1 MKREFF
7 VKKAYIV
14 SDFIFSLN
22 CTMPVFL
29 MMVLGY
35 VFFHTKV
42 LTQDFV
48 DVCDKL
54 VFNVTLPVMLFR
66 DMAKMDIQK
75 DFDLNFVIYCALA
88 SVIGILAAWLLAKVF
103 LRDKRSVAEWTQG
116 SYRGSIAVLGG
127 AFLLNIY
134 PEDGAA
140 HVVAQAL
147 IGSVIIFNVM
157 AVLILALEHPD
168 RDKNRGQLSTQLKKA
183 SLSILKN
190 PLIISIVLGGISA
203 LIGIQY
209 PTIIDK
215 TMSNVA
221 SLTSPLALLAVG
233 AEFKWGNMKENI
245 RPLLGACAYKLLIQP
260 AMFLPLAA
268 VMGWRDEWLVTLM
281 IMMGAPT
288 TPSSFIMARNMG
300 HDGAMTAN
308 IIAGTTL
315 FSAAS
320 VTFWLW
326 LGRITGL
333 VA

>member
-1 MKREFF
+1 ME
-7 VKKAYIV
+7 
-14 SDFIFSLN
+14 DFIFSLN

-35 VFFHTKV
+35 VLFHRNM
-42 LTQDFV
+42 LTQNFV
-48 DVCDKL
+48 DVCNRL
-54 VFNVTLPVMLFR
+54 VFNVTLPIMLFR
-66 DMAKMDIQK
+66 DMATMDVAE
-75 DFDLNFVIYCALA
+75 DFDFRFMLYCAAA
-88 SVIGILAAWLLAKVF
+88 SVVGIGLAWILAHCFIKEKALI
-103 LRDKRSVAEWTQG
+103 AEWVQG

-134 PEDGAA
+134 PGDGAA

-147 IGSVIIFNVM
+147 LGSVIIFNIM

-168 RDKNRGQLSTQLKKA
+168 AAQHKDELPAQLKKA
-183 SLSILKN
+183 AKSIATN
-190 PLIISIVLGGISA
+190 PLIISILLGGLSA
-203 LIGIQY
+203 LLGFTY
-209 PTIIDK
+209 PVIIDK
-215 TMSNVA
+215 TMSNIA
-221 SLTSPLALLAVG
+221 SLTSPLALIAVG
-233 AEFKWGNMKENI
+233 AEFKWGNMQQNFKA
-245 RPLLGACAYKLLIQP
+245 LMGSCVYKLLVQP
-260 AMFLPLAA
+260 ALFLPIAA
-268 VMGWRDEWLVTLM
+268 LLGWRNEWLVTLM

-300 HDGAMTAN
+300 HNGAMTAN

-333 VA
+333 VI

>member
-1 MKREFF
+1 MEAFL
-7 VKKAYIV
+7 Y
-14 SDFIFSLN
+14 SLN

-35 VFFHTKV
+35 VLFHKKM
-42 LTQDFV
+42 LTQNFV
-48 DVCDKL
+48 DVCDTL
-54 VFNVTLPVMLFR
+54 VFNVTLPIMLFR
-66 DMAKMDIQK
+66 DMASMDLQR
-75 DFDLNFVIYCALA
+75 DFDVKFVLYCAVA
-88 SVIGILAAWLLAKVF
+88 SLIGIALAWILARLFIK
-103 LRDKRSVAEWTQG
+103 DRSIIAEWVQG

-147 IGSVIIFNVM
+147 LGSVIIFNIM
-157 AVLILALEHPD
+157 AVLILALERPNGSKQKD
-168 RDKNRGQLSTQLKKA
+168 DLPAQLKKA
-183 SLSILKN
+183 SKSILSN
-190 PLIISIVLGGISA
+190 PLIISILLGGLSA
-203 LIGIQY
+203 LLGFTY

-215 TMSNVA
+215 TMSSIA

-233 AEFKWGNMKENI
+233 AEFKWGKMQENFL
-245 RPLLGACAYKLLIQP
+245 PLLGACAYKLLIQP
-260 AMFLPLAA
+260 ALFLPVAA
-268 VMGWRDEWLVTLM
+268 LLGWRNEWLVTLM

-315 FSAAS
+315 FSAAT

-333 VA
+333 VI

>member
-1 MKREFF
+1 ME
-7 VKKAYIV
+7 
-14 SDFIFSLN
+14 DFIFSLN

-35 VFFHTKV
+35 VLFHRKM
-42 LTQDFV
+42 LTQNFV
-48 DVCDKL
+48 DVCDTL
-54 VFNVTLPVMLFR
+54 VFNVTLPIMLFR
-66 DMAKMDIQK
+66 DMAKMDLQK
-75 DFDLNFVIYCALA
+75 DLDVWFVLYCAVA
-88 SVIGILAAWLLAKVF
+88 SIIGIMVAWILARLF
-103 LRDKRSVAEWTQG
+103 LKDKSIVAEWVQG

-157 AVLILALEHPD
+157 AVLILALERPGD
-168 RDKNRGQLSTQLKKA
+168 NKKDLPTQLKKA
-183 SLSILKN
+183 GKSILTN
-190 PLIISIVLGGISA
+190 PLIISILLGALSA
-203 LIGIQY
+203 LLGFTY

-215 TMSNVA
+215 TMSSIA

-245 RPLLGACAYKLLIQP
+245 RPLMGACAYKLLIQP
-260 AMFLPLAA
+260 AMFLPIA
-268 VMGWRDEWLVTLM
+268 VLLGWRNEWLVTLM

-300 HDGAMTAN
+300 HDGSMTAN

-320 VTFWLW
+320 VTLW
-326 LGRITGL
+326 LFLGRSIG
-333 VA
+333 VI

>member
-1 MKREFF
+1 ME
-7 VKKAYIV
+7 
-14 SDFIFSLN
+14 DFIFSLN

-35 VFFHTKV
+35 VLFHKKM
-42 LTQDFV
+42 LTQNFV
-48 DVCDKL
+48 DVCDTL
-54 VFNVTLPVMLFR
+54 VFNVTLPIMLFR
-66 DMAKMDIQK
+66 DMATMDLAK
-75 DFDLNFVIYCALA
+75 DFDMNFVIYCGVA
-88 SVIGILAAWLLAKVF
+88 SVIGIGLAWILARAF
-103 LRDKRSVAEWTQG
+103 LKDKRQVAEWVQG

-147 IGSVIIFNVM
+147 LGSVIIFNIM

-168 RDKNRGQLSTQLKKA
+168 AAQHKDELPAQLKKA
-183 SLSILKN
+183 AKSIATN
-190 PLIISIVLGGISA
+190 PLIISILLGGLSA
-203 LIGIQY
+203 LLGFTY

-215 TMSNVA
+215 TMSSIA

-233 AEFKWGNMKENI
+233 AEFKLGKMQQNFKA
-245 RPLLGACAYKLLIQP
+245 LLGACAYKLMVQP
-260 AMFLPLAA
+260 AIFLPIAA
-268 VMGWRDEWLVTLM
+268 LMGWRNEWLVTLM

-308 IIAGTTL
+308 IVAGTTL

-326 LGRITGL
+326 LGRITGF
-333 VA
+333 VV

>member
-1 MKREFF
+1 M
-7 VKKAYIV
+7 

-35 VFFHTKV
+35 CLYHGKM

-48 DVCDKL
+48 DVCDTL

-66 DMAKMDIQK
+66 DMAKMDIEK
-75 DFDLNFVIYCALA
+75 DFDVYFVLYCAVA

-103 LRDKRSVAEWTQG
+103 LKDKANVAEWTQG

-147 IGSVIIFNVM
+147 LGSVIIFNVL

-168 RDKNRGQLSTQLKKA
+168 RDKNKGQLGAQLKKA
-183 SLSILKN
+183 FQSILKN

-203 LIGIQY
+203 LMGIQY

-215 TMSNVA
+215 TMSSVA

-233 AEFKWGNMKENI
+233 AEFKWGNMKENF
-245 RPLLGACAYKLLIQP
+245 RPLLGACAYKLMIQP
-260 AMFLPLAA
+260 AMFLPVAA
-268 VMGWRDEWLVTLM
+268 MLGWRDEWLVTLM

-288 TPSSFIMARNMG
+288 TPSSFIMARSMG
-300 HDGAMTAN
+300 HSGAMTAN
-308 IIAGTTL
+308 IVAGTTL
-315 FSAAS
+315 FSAAT

-326 LGRITGL
+326 LGRILGL
-333 VA
+333 VG

>member
-1 MKREFF
+1 MD
-7 VKKAYIV
+7 
-14 SDFIFSLN
+14 DFIFSLN

-35 VFFHTKV
+35 VLFHRKM
-42 LTQDFV
+42 LTQSFV
-48 DVCDKL
+48 DVCDTF
-54 VFNVTLPVMLFR
+54 VFNVSLPIMLFR
-66 DMAKMDIQK
+66 DMAKMDLQK
-75 DFDLNFVIYCALA
+75 DLDLWFVLYCAVA
-88 SVIGILAAWLLAKVF
+88 SVIGILAAWLLAHLF
-103 LRDKRSVAEWTQG
+103 LKDKSILAEWVQG

-147 IGSVIIFNVM
+147 IDSVIIFNVM
-157 AVLILALEHPD
+157 AVLILALERPD
-168 RDKNRGQLSTQLKKA
+168 NDRKDLAAQLKKA
-183 SLSILKN
+183 GKSILSN
-190 PLIISIVLGGISA
+190 PLIISILLGGLSA
-203 LIGIQY
+203 LLGFTY
-209 PTIIDK
+209 PVIIDK
-215 TMSNVA
+215 TMSNIA

-233 AEFKWGNMKENI
+233 AEFKWGNMRQNI

-260 AMFLPLAA
+260 AMFLPIAA
-268 VMGWRDEWLVTLM
+268 MLGWRNEWLVTLM

-300 HDGAMTAN
+300 HDGSMTAN

-320 VTFWLW
+320 VTLW
-326 LGRITGL
+326 LFLGRSLGL
-333 VA
+333 I

>member
-1 MKREFF
+1 MD
-7 VKKAYIV
+7 
-14 SDFIFSLN
+14 DFIFSLN

-35 VFFHTKV
+35 VLFHRKM
-42 LTQDFV
+42 LTQSFV
-48 DVCDKL
+48 DVCDTF
-54 VFNVTLPVMLFR
+54 VFNVSLPIMLFR
-66 DMAKMDIQK
+66 DMATMDLQK
-75 DFDLNFVIYCALA
+75 DFDLWFVLYCAVA
-88 SVIGILAAWLLAKVF
+88 SVIGILAAWILARVF
-103 LRDKRSVAEWTQG
+103 VKDKSIIAEWVQG

-157 AVLILALEHPD
+157 AVLILALERPNNNKQD
-168 RDKNRGQLSTQLKKA
+168 LSAQMKKA
-183 SLSILKN
+183 WKSILTN
-190 PLIISIVLGGISA
+190 PLIISILLGGVSA
-203 LIGIQY
+203 LLGFTY
-209 PTIIDK
+209 PVIIDK
-215 TMSNVA
+215 TMSNIA

-233 AEFKWGNMKENI
+233 AEFKWGNMKQNL
-245 RPLLGACAYKLLIQP
+245 RPLLGACTYKLLVQP
-260 AMFLPLAA
+260 AMFLPIAMM
-268 VMGWRDEWLVTLM
+268 MGWRNEWLVTLM

-300 HDGAMTAN
+300 HDGSMTAN

-320 VTFWLW
+320 VTLW
-326 LGRITGL
+326 LFLGRSLGVI
-333 VA
+333 